1 MTLRRTSYFI
11 GFLGFFFTV
20 CAGHEI
26 LERVLW
32 DEPNDQPLKEG
43 LNEVVAFTVNG

>member
-1 MTLRRTSYFI
+1 MNLRRTPYFI
-11 GFLGFFFTV
+11 GFFGSFTV

-26 LERVLW
+26 LERVLS

-43 LNEVVAFTVNG
+43 LREVVAFTVNG